1 MTTDQP
7 AQDKDE
13 RPILCGT
20 DFSENAKEATDVAA
34 AMAKKLGVKL
44 LLAHVEEFRGL
55 AMSDPGMFEAVI
67 AEKRTE
73 LARET
78 ERVRS
83 AGTVVEELF
92 LSGSVFEELVSAATH
107 AKARLLI
114 VGAVGHALARRLLIG
129 SVAER
134 VAETSPLPTLVVRP
148 GSALG
153 AWIAGERPLKV
164 LAGYD
169 FSNASDAAARWMRQL
184 LELGPCA
191 INITHVDWPPEEAN
205 RLGYHG
211 PMMLNANPAQMQSFL
226 ERDLRERVAM
236 DRPAENVSL
245 SVVPAW
251 GRTDAHLLQIAH
263 AQNADLVVVGTHG
276 RHGLGRLRFGS
287 VSRGVLHHAAVS
299 VAVVPAAAVDRKKTV
314 VPNLDRVLVATDF
327 SDLGNEAVLYACAIL
342 RRGGNLKLIHVLD
355 SKDSLS
361 PAQAE
366 GKTSRKVKEHNP
378 KLLGQLRSLVPE
390 SAAHRFELE
399 PEIIESDNAIEAI
412 GQAAE
417 RFDADVVCLGSHGRS
432 GLAKTL
438 LGSVAQAVMGS
449 SKRPVLVVRSQES

>member
-7 AQDKDE
+7 AQDNDK
-13 RPILCGT
+13 RPVLCGT
-20 DFSENAKEATDVAA
+20 DFSDNAAEAADVAGA
-34 AMAKKLGVKL
+34 IARKLGVKL

-73 LARET
+73 LAREA

-92 LSGSVFEELVSAATH
+92 PSGPVFEELVSAATH
-107 AKARLLI
+107 SKARLLI
-114 VGAVGHALARRLLIG
+114 VGAVGHGLARRLLIG

-184 LELGPCA
+184 LELGPCE
-191 INITHVDWPPEEAN
+191 ISITHVDWPPEEAN

-211 PMMLNANPAQMQSFL
+211 PLALNANPAQMQSFL
-226 ERDLRERVAM
+226 ERDLRERVAI
-236 DRPAENVSL
+236 DLPAENVSL
-245 SVVPAW
+245 SVAPGW

-287 VSRGVLHHAAVS
+287 VSRGILHHAAVS
-299 VAVVPAAAVDRKKTV
+299 VGVVPAAAVDRKQTV
-314 VPNLDRVLVATDF
+314 VPKLDRVLVATDF
-327 SDLGNEAVLYACAIL
+327 SDLGNEAVRYACAIL
-342 RRGGNLKLIHVLD
+342 RRGGELKLIHVLD
-355 SKDSLS
+355 SSKS
-361 PAQAE
+361 PSAPANA
-366 GKTSRKVKEHNP
+366 KTSGKAKEHNP

-417 RFDADVVCLGSHGRS
+417 RFDADVICLGSHGRT
-432 GLAKTL
+432 GLAKTF
-438 LGSVAQAVMGS
+438 LGSVAQGVMTQS
-449 SKRPVLVVRSQES
+449 RRPVFVTRVRE